1 MSERMLLWVTRSGP
15 FNLRT
20 SRSLAGMGLRTATVP
35 VLHIRPTGLL
45 PNAVEPTAIAFTS
58 GHAVR
63 HRPLPEE
70 WRSLPVFTV
79 GEHCAALARECGY
92 PDVRSADGDVSDL
105 RDLIL
110 GSVSRFGHVLHLGA
124 REPAGDLVGELRD
137 AGISAELAVVYESIE
152 ATPEQLRSVSMGL
165 TFVDGIIVHSAK
177 GARVAAELVRQA
189 QWHGLVF
196 ALSAACAQ
204 PFERL
209 PGIRVE
215 TARTPTERAL
225 LDLIGASRML
235 PPRLRT
241 GAPILP
247 LSGAERPRGN
257 PQLRLVV
264 SNDIRTPDATGNQSP
279 PRPEDDPPPFA
290 A

>member
-1 MSERMLLWVTRSGP
+1 MLLWVTRSYP

-20 SRSLAGMGLRTATVP
+20 SRRLAEIGHRSVTVP
-35 VLHIRPTGLL
+35 VLHIRPTGRL
-45 PNAVEPTAIAFTS
+45 PNAAEPTAIAFTS

-79 GEHCAALARECGY
+79 GKHCAALARACGY
-92 PDVRSADGDVSDL
+92 PDVRSADGNVSDL

-124 REPAGDLVGELRD
+124 REPAGDLVGELRN
-137 AGISAELAVVYESIE
+137 AGLSAELSVVYESIE
-152 ATPEQLRSVSMGL
+152 ATSEQLRSVSMGL
-165 TFVDGIIVHSAK
+165 TFVDGIIVHSPK
-177 GARVAAELVRQA
+177 GARVAAELVRQT
-189 QWHGLVF
+189 QWQGLVF
-196 ALSAACAQ
+196 ALSAACAE

-209 PGIRVE
+209 PGMKIE
-215 TARTPTERAL
+215 TAAAPTERAL
-225 LDLIGASRML
+225 IDLIGAFRVPPSGPRTSAPVL
-235 PPRLRT
+235 PV
-241 GAPILP
+241 A
-247 LSGAERPRGN
+247 GAERPREN
-257 PQLRLVV
+257 SHLRLVV
-264 SNDIRTPDATGNQSP
+264 SNDVRIPDATVDQSP